1 MTTTTTTTV
10 TPATLDD
17 LMRFDGKAE
26 LINGRIVPI
35 MPTGYLPGMVSR
47 RITRSLEDWVEA
59 VGIGKAIPDGVA
71 YGFSKPLPSGRQS
84 FCPDSSLFT
93 GKVTPEWMGYIDGH
107 PVFAAEVRS
116 ANDYG
121 PKMNAEYE
129 AKRKDYF
136 FAGTL
141 VVWDVDPRAKT
152 VTKYAAADPLTPVVF
167 VAGQAA
173 DAEPAVPGWVLPI
186 DALFA

>member
-1 MTTTTTTTV
+1 MSTTTTL

-26 LINGRIVPI
+26 LIGGRIVPI
-35 MPTGYLPGMVSR
+35 MATGFWPGKVAR

-59 VGIGKAIPDGVA
+59 GGEGEVVADSVGYAFDSA
-71 YGFSKPLPSGRQS
+71 LPSGRQS
-84 FCPDSSLFT
+84 ISPDSSLYT
-93 GKVTPEWMGYIDGH
+93 GDINPKSMRFVNGH
-107 PVFAAEVRS
+107 PTFAAEVRS
-116 ANDYG
+116 EGDYG
-121 PKMNAEYE
+121 PKMNAEY
-129 AKRKDYF
+129 ADKRKDYF

-152 VTKYAAADPLTPVVF
+152 VTKYAAADPLTPVAF
-167 VAGQAA
+167 AAGQVA